1 MFTIAHFSDV
11 HLSPLPQ
18 PRLSELLNK
27 RLFGYLN
34 WQRRRMR
41 HQRGIVD
48 ALINDMRQRKVD
60 HVAITGDITNISL
73 PAEFRQAA
81 RWLTTVGAPNDV
93 SVVPGNHDAYITPF
107 RDPGFWRW
115 EAYMSPNDAAK
126 RFLGGAGVPQTFP
139 FLRLFGEV
147 ALIGVSTAVTTFPGM
162 ATGRVGTTQLRT
174 LEQLLARLGGVGYA
188 RVVLIHH
195 PPLPGMATVGRAL
208 NDAENLREVLLARGA
223 ELVIYGHN
231 HRFDI
236 NKLGVGSAAIPIV
249 GVTSASLASET
260 LEKRARYNL
269 YTIAKAGRDR
279 WQVTLRSRIFDGT
292 GGFTEVDHGVL

>member
-18 PRLSELLNK
+18 PRVTELLNK

-48 ALINDMRQRKVD
+48 ALINDMRRRKVD

-73 PAEFRQAA
+73 PAEFRQVV
-81 RWLTTVGAPNDV
+81 RWLNTVGAPHDV
-93 SVVPGNHDAYITPF
+93 TVVPGNHDAYVTPV

-115 EAYMSPNDAAK
+115 EAYMSPNAAAK
-126 RFLGGAGVPQTFP
+126 RFLGGAATQQSFP
-139 FLRLFGEV
+139 FLRIFDEI
-147 ALIGVSTAVTTFPGM
+147 ALIGLSTAVTTFPGM
-162 ATGRVGTTQLRT
+162 ATGRLGTTQLRA
-174 LEQLLARLGGVGYA
+174 LEQLLGRLGGVGYA

-195 PPLPGMATVGRAL
+195 PPLPGMASVGRAL
-208 NDAENLREVLLARGA
+208 SDAEQLREVLLARGA

-236 NKLGVGSAAIPIV
+236 NKLGVGSAAIPII
-249 GVTSASLASET
+249 GAPSASSSSEIA
-260 LEKRARYNL
+260 EKRSRYNL
-269 YTIAKAGRDR
+269 YTINKLPRDR
-279 WQVTLRSRIFDGT
+279 WQVTLRSRVFDGT
-292 GGFTEVDHGVL
+292 GGFTETDHGVI